1 MRKLVDYIKG
11 MLGDNAGVPST
22 KRIITVLFALL
33 IAAGYIGSL
42 GWGLTVD
49 EKLIDAVMMVVISGF
64 GFTGVEKFAPKAAPQ
79 EDPYA

>member
-1 MRKLVDYIKG
+1 MKSAIKYIKE
-11 MLGDNAGVPST
+11 MLADGKGNAST
-22 KRIITVLFALL
+22 KRVITVLFALL

-64 GFTGVEKFAPKAAPQ
+64 GFTGVEKFAPKSTT
-79 EDPYA
+79 EE